1 MRGGGRFW
9 IPSPEEFDANGF
21 PWSAVREVADNSL
34 AHVSTYSANGSLLRP
49 RDSEAVF
56 VIYGGYPFGIPSA
69 SIFEALGFE
78 WQSIFVIPA
87 GAMNGLRNFPTDGTL
102 LREMSSPAVYVAE
115 NRVLRVIPSAE
126 EFEQRGYCWANI
138 GVVPDGGLAGLPLG
152 ESLAVAAD
160 ITKARSIPRSWAER
174 PSGTIETSRGD
185 TISYVI
191 EPNAVSA
198 DELEIVLRLGANVRL
213 HKEIAATINNQPW
226 LLHAEASREEQSAR
240 VARDHLA
247 SGPFRL
253 RKAQLGVMTHAHSLF
268 NLDHLPSGARVTFEW
283 QRD

>member
-1 MRGGGRFW
+1 MERR
-9 IPSPEEFDANGF
+9 P
-21 PWSAVREVADNSL
+21 EVADNSL

-56 VIYGGYPFGIPSA
+56 VIYGGYPFGIPSE

-87 GAMNGLRNFPTDGTL
+87 GAMNSLRNFPTDGTL

-126 EFEQRGYCWANI
+126 EFEQRGYVWANI

-152 ESLAVAAD
+152 DPLAVAVDVAN
-160 ITKARSIPRSWAER
+160 AHSIPRSWAER
-174 PSGTIETSRGD
+174 RSGTIETSRGD

-191 EPNAVSA
+191 EPNAVPA
-198 DELEIVLRLGANVRL
+198 DEVEFVLRLGRSVMLR
-213 HKEIAATINNQPW
+213 KEIAATINNQSW
-226 LLHAEASREEQSAR
+226 LLYAEDGQRQQSAR

-247 SGPFRL
+247 SGPFLL
-253 RKAQLGVMTHAHSLF
+253 RKVQLGDVTDVHRL
-268 NLDHLPSGARVTFEW
+268 LTVDHLPSGARVIFEW